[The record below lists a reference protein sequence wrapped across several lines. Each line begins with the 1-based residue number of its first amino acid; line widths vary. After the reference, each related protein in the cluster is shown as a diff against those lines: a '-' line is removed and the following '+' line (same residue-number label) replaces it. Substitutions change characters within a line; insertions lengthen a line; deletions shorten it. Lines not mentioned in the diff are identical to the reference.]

1 MKKEK
6 IYGVGRRDF
15 VADLHICVVLYAAN
29 ISRAMVRIELGF
41 DLSDKYKFSIWTNI
55 CIFDRDTG
63 YAKNPGFPHSTFHSP
78 HSLSVLKFIDCVV
91 TLTCDLMVPSIS
103 LVIV

>member
-41 DLSDKYKFSIWTNI
+41 DLSDKYKFSILIPT
-55 CIFDRDTG
+55 R
-63 YAKNPGFPHSTFHSP
+63 STYY
-78 HSLSVLKFIDCVV
+78 
-91 TLTCDLMVPSIS
+91 
-103 LVIV
+103 